1 MSTQFSDGVMTA
13 ATGVAQRDIALPE
26 GESAIDL
33 AQGFRLEH
41 LSDGELLTSTQS
53 MVGRS
58 NLVRAALLAHLAEVE
73 ARGLHRE
80 RACSSLYTYCVYEL
94 RMSEDMAQRRATAAK
109 LVRRFPV
116 LLERV
121 AAGELHLTGL
131 LLLGPH
137 LTVDN
142 LEAVLSLAKHRSK
155 REILKLVRRLDPLP
169 DLPERVQPLGSAGA
183 SARGAAH
190 EPTWS
195 ETTQALA
202 PVRHLRAG
210 ERPREWLP
218 ADEPL
223 TQTPRAGQG
232 EGADD
237 DTRAATSLLTEPQ
250 RYGVQFTAGDEYVQ
264 LLEEA
269 RDLLGRATNGRS
281 IEAVHLRAMRL
292 LVREL
297 KRRKCAET
305 DGAGQSRVGR
315 RPSEPTETRA
325 HEAATDPPRP
335 HATERGVAT
344 EAPRRRVPECAPAIA
359 VDDCATAAP
368 RADDDPHATARG
380 AATEDPRRRVPE
392 CELATA
398 VDDCATDTTRV
409 DDDPRAT
416 ARGVATEDPRR
427 RVSDASSAQRPRPR
441 AASAPRSRYVSA
453 QVRRAVWQRDAHRC
467 AFVDARGQRCR
478 ERSGLEL
485 HHETAFAKGGPSTIA
500 NLSLRCRAHNALAA
514 EADFGAEHLAKMRGS
529 DR

>member
-1 MSTQFSDGVMTA
+1 MSTQFSDGVMTT
-13 ATGVAQRDIALPE
+13 ATGVAQRDTALPE
-26 GESAIDL
+26 RESAIDL

-58 NLVRAALLAHLAEVE
+58 NLVQAALLAHLAEVE

-335 HATERGVAT
+335 RARARGVAT
-344 EAPRRRVPECAPAIA
+344 NDPLRRVPEGALGIA
-359 VDDCATAAP
+359 ADDCATAAP

-380 AATEDPRRRVPE
+380 AATADPRRRVP
-392 CELATA
+392 
-398 VDDCATDTTRV
+398 
-409 DDDPRAT
+409 
-416 ARGVATEDPRR
+416 
-427 RVSDASSAQRPRPR
+427 DASSAQRPRPR
-441 AASAPRSRYVSA
+441 AAPAPRSRYVSA
-453 QVRRAVWQRDAHRC
+453 Q
-467 AFVDARGQRCR
+467 DARVGRVAVEADLGAERGARLR
-478 ERSGLEL
+478 ESSG
-485 HHETAFAKGGPSTIA
+485 
-500 NLSLRCRAHNALAA
+500 RRRLAA
-514 EADFGAEHLAKMRGS
+514 RNARRGLPP
-529 DR
+529 